1 MFLSAALRPELLQS
15 ELLCWLLCRGRR
27 VSSFR
32 VFQTYLDDGVPIINR
47 GELLEEA
54 LGDERR
60 EGNVLSVF
68 LHLFLSIL
76 RTLEGEVLQP
86 GQHPPPGVDSAD
98 QLVGGAERDGEGQ
111 VLGVVPGPQAGHEAS
126 GTLQPAHYLETLA
139 SRELGVCNNI
149 LFNNL

>member
-1 MFLSAALRPELLQS
+1 MGPLVR
-15 ELLCWLLCRGRR
+15 
-27 VSSFR
+27 
-32 VFQTYLDDGVPIINR
+32 
-47 GELLEEA
+47 ELLEEA

-86 GQHPPPGVDSAD
+86 CQHPPPGVDSAD

-111 VLGVVPGPQAGHEAS
+111 VLGVVPRPQAGHEAS
-126 GTLQPAHYLETLA
+126 GTLQPAHYLETPP
-139 SRELGVCNNI
+139 SGELGV
-149 LFNNL
+149 